1 MPSSSTEPPAG
12 PAGRGSLR
20 ANLALAVLS
29 TAVLFVLIE
38 GAMSL
43 LMAARE
49 AKRTLYMREESHSRY
64 DPELG
69 WSHRPGLRIERMYGD
84 GTVFTTNSQG
94 FRARED
100 FTKAVPQGR
109 YRVIALGDSFTMG
122 YGVDDESSYAAR
134 MRASCPALQTV
145 NMGQGGYGVDQDYL
159 WYKRDGT
166 KLDAQVLLFAFVAE
180 DFFRMASDTFIGYPK
195 PVLRARDGKL
205 AVENVPVP
213 QAWESRTTL
222 RRARTFVE
230 SLAVV
235 RTGHWIMG
243 KLGGEAAERKADA
256 FYGTV
261 GEEVFAAA
269 KLAFDDLAA
278 VSKARGQ
285 HFVLVYLPVI
295 YLLAQE
301 PSREAA
307 WLERYSRES
316 GVPFINLT
324 AEFEKLTPAE
334 TARMYRPDYHYSDEG
349 NRFVARALLRH
360 LAAKLPGF
368 PACAGAPPT

>member
-1 MPSSSTEPPAG
+1 
-12 PAGRGSLR
+12 
-20 ANLALAVLS
+20 
-29 TAVLFVLIE
+29 
-38 GAMSL
+38 
-43 LMAARE
+43 
-49 AKRTLYMREESHSRY
+49 MREESHSRY
-64 DPELG
+64 DPDLG
-69 WSHRPGLRIERMYGD
+69 WSHRPGLRIEGMYGE
-84 GTVFTTNSQG
+84 GTVFTTNRQG

-100 FTKAVPQGR
+100 FGKAVPEGR

-134 MRASCPALQTV
+134 MRAFCPALQTV

-180 DFFRMASDTFIGYPK
+180 DFFRMAGDTFIGYPK

-222 RRARTFVE
+222 HRARTFME

-235 RTGHWIMG
+235 RAGQWIRG
-243 KLGGEAAERKADA
+243 KFGGQGAERKAYE

-261 GEEVFAAA
+261 GDQVFAAA

-285 HFVLVYLPVI
+285 HFVLVYLPAS
-295 YLLAQE
+295 YLLAHE
-301 PSREAA
+301 PSREAK
-307 WLERYSRES
+307 WLESYSRAS

-324 AEFEKLTPAE
+324 ADFEQLTPAE
-334 TARMYRPDYHYSDEG
+334 IARMYRPDYHYSDEG

-360 LAAKLPGF
+360 LGAKLPGF
-368 PACAGAPPT
+368 PSCPAPTNARGAR

>member
-1 MPSSSTEPPAG
+1 MPSSSTEPPAA
-12 PAGRGSLR
+12 PARRGSLL
-20 ANLALAVLS
+20 ANLALAVVS
-29 TAVLFVLIE
+29 TAVFFILVE
-38 GAMSL
+38 GATSL

-64 DPELG
+64 DPDLG
-69 WSHRPGLRIERMYGD
+69 WSHRPGLRIDGMYGQ
-84 GTVFTTNSQG
+84 GTVFTTNAQG

-100 FTKAVPQGR
+100 FSKAVPAGR

-145 NMGQGGYGVDQDYL
+145 NMGQGGYGADQDYL

-166 KLDAQVLLFAFVAE
+166 KLDAQVLLFALIAQ
-180 DFFRMASDTFIGYPK
+180 DFFRMAGDTFIGYPK

-205 AVENVPVP
+205 AVDNVPVP
-213 QAWESRTTL
+213 RAWESRTTL

-235 RTGHWIMG
+235 RAGQWIVG
-243 KLGGEAAERKADA
+243 KFGEQGEERKAEQ

-278 VSKARGQ
+278 VAKARGQ
-285 HFVLVYLPVI
+285 HFVLVDLPVMD
-295 YLLAQE
+295 LLPRE
-301 PSREAA
+301 PTREAA
-307 WLERYSRES
+307 WLEAYSRAS
-316 GVPFINLT
+316 GVPFVNLT
-324 AEFEKLTPAE
+324 ADFEKLTPAE
-334 TARMYRPDYHYSDEG
+334 IARMYRFDSHYSDEG

-360 LAAKLPGF
+360 LGEKLPGF
-368 PACAGAPPT
+368 PACVPAT